1 MDGDI
6 DDVDDIDIDIDE
18 AGGGGTGGDG
28 DAFAVPGF
36 ATGGRV
42 ERTGIAL
49 VHEGEYIVP
58 QAGSAA
64 VVSPTSEDAVVN
76 YHFPVRVEVVGTLP
90 DGEVQ
95 RVAGYVFDQLDREL
109 AARN

>member
-1 MDGDI
+1 MDGDP
-6 DDVDDIDIDIDE
+6 DDGPDGVE
-18 AGGGGTGGDG
+18 SGPGGQDV
-28 DAFAVPGF
+28 FPVPGF

-58 QAGSAA
+58 QAGSEA
-64 VVSPTSEDAVVN
+64 VISPESESAVVN
-76 YHFPVRVEVVGTLP
+76 YYFPVQVEVVGTLP
-90 DGEVQ
+90 DAEVQ

-109 AARN
+109 ATRI

>member
-6 DDVDDIDIDIDE
+6 DIDTDTETDE
-18 AGGGGTGGDG
+18 AGGDSAGGAGGT
-28 DAFAVPGF
+28 FAVPGF

-58 QAGSAA
+58 QAGSEA
-64 VVSPTSEDAVVN
+64 VVSPTSEDAVIN
-76 YHFPVRVEVVGTLP
+76 YHFPVQVEVVGTLP
-90 DGEVQ
+90 DAEVQ

-109 AARN
+109 AART

>member
-1 MDGDI
+1 MAAGSDDG
-6 DDVDDIDIDIDE
+6 E
-18 AGGGGTGGDG
+18 
-28 DAFAVPGF
+28 DAITVPGY

-58 QAGSAA
+58 QAGSEAVIAPAGDAA
-64 VVSPTSEDAVVN
+64 VIN
-76 YHFPVRVEVVGTLP
+76 YYFPVQVEVIGSLP
-90 DGEVQ
+90 DTEVQ

-109 AARN
+109 ATRI